1 MLLKYLAAGALAI
14 ACAIVVTA
22 PPAVAQDFTR
32 QLTHIKGDVW
42 RFQNKFHFSVVIN
55 TDEGVVVTDP
65 INRDA
70 AKWLAEIIASRFAKP
85 VIYLVYSHSHQDH
98 AEGGEYFADTATVIA
113 HENAPET
120 IYGVPVDVRVGD
132 EMTFTAGRHSF
143 ELTYLGP
150 GHGDDLLA
158 MVIRPEN
165 VAFIVD
171 VVAPGRL
178 PFKNFEGVDIAG
190 LIEQIK
196 KVESLDFEIIAP
208 GHSRLGTKADATAE
222 REYVEWLRGA
232 VAEAL
237 RSGMTEDQVVEQL
250 DTSAYSDWLAYDN
263 WRRENIRGMARWLK
277 ASGEVQ

>member
-1 MLLKYLAAGALAI
+1 
-14 ACAIVVTA
+14 
-22 PPAVAQDFTR
+22 
-32 QLTHIKGDVW
+32 
-42 RFQNKFHFSVVIN
+42 VVI
-55 TDEGVVVTDP
+55 
-65 INRDA
+65 
-70 AKWLAEIIASRFAKP
+70 AEA
-85 VIYLVYSHSHQDH
+85 
-98 AEGGEYFADTATVIA
+98 
-113 HENAPET
+113 NAPEA
-120 IYGVPVDVRVGD
+120 IDGVAPTMRISEPTSIETGGK
-132 EMTFTAGRHSF
+132 TL
-143 ELTYLGP
+143 ELVPLGP
-150 GHGDDLLA
+150 GHGTDMLA

-165 VAFIVD
+165 VAYVVD

-196 KVESLDFEIIAP
+196 KVESLDFEILAP

-222 REYVEWLRGA
+222 REYIEWLRGA

-237 RSGMTEDQVVEQL
+237 RAGKTEDEVVEQL